1 MFLHWLCF
9 CLGGIEIAYTSIIP
23 VHLLDNAVRYVLDEN
38 KTSRQK
44 NEASLRGEI
53 GKAFNEDRTERDLFQ
68 SAVGCT
74 CETAFADMCGVKKMW
89 HKESGVQGFHL
100 VQSFAPGELSPEL
113 AHRIGLEF
121 AEKLLKGDFQ
131 VVITTHLNT
140 NCIHNHLVWNSVSLK
155 DGRKYRSSAKSYLT
169 EIRRISDGLCRQYGL
184 SVIQTERADSV
195 SRPYAQWLA
204 ERDGRPTWKTA
215 IQQDLDEAMAQAL
228 TWKQFLTALKKRGY
242 TFRFDRKYPTL
253 TPPGK
258 EQSVRF
264 KTLGRNYTPEAIQ
277 RRILSPKPLWRA
289 KRFKTQTFRIRTKPS
304 HSVQSL
310 RALYFSYLY
319 RVGALKRKPRYP
331 SYAVRE
337 DIRKLDAR
345 IEQMEFLLKYNIR
358 DRGQLAEVKMQAE
371 NEITV
376 LLKQRQK
383 LYRLEPETPQID
395 SLTGQIRRLRKT
407 VQICKKIEIHS
418 LAIEER
424 MRAARAEERSRR
436 EKERQTKEKFFE
448 NLEEKER

>member
-23 VHLLDNAVRYVLDEN
+23 VHRLDNAVRYVLDEN

-53 GKAFNEDRTERDLFQ
+53 EKAFNEDKTERDLFQ

-74 CETAFADMCGVKKMW
+74 CETAFSDMCLVKKMW
-89 HKESGVQGFHL
+89 HKEGGVQGFHL

-113 AHRIGLEF
+113 AHQIGLEF
-121 AEKLLKGDFQ
+121 AEKLLKEDFQ

-155 DGRKYRSSAKSYLT
+155 DGRKYRSNAKSYIT
-169 EIRRISDGLCRQYGL
+169 EIRRISDDLCRQYGL

-195 SRPYAQWLA
+195 SRPYVQWLA
-204 ERDGRPTWKTA
+204 EQDGKPTWKTA

-228 TWKQFLTALKKRGY
+228 TWKQFLTVLKKRGY

-258 EQSVRF
+258 ARPVRF
-264 KTLGRNYTPEAIQ
+264 KTLGRNYTPESIQ

-337 DIRKLDAR
+337 DIRKLDQR
-345 IEQMEFLLKYNIR
+345 IEQMEFLLKYNIK
-358 DRGQLAEVKMQAE
+358 DRGQLAAVRKNAE
-371 NEITV
+371 DEIAV
-376 LLKQRQK
+376 LVKQRQK
-383 LYRLEPETPQID
+383 LYRWEPGSSQIAA
-395 SLTGQIRRLRKT
+395 LTSQIKRLRKT
-407 VQICKKIEIHS
+407 VGICQKIEIHS

-424 MRAARAEERSRR
+424 MRAARAEEQSRR
-436 EKERQTKEKFFE
+436 EKERHTKEKFIE

>member
-1 MFLHWLCF
+1 MHR
-9 CLGGIEIAYTSIIP
+9 
-23 VHLLDNAVRYVLDEN
+23 LDNAVCYVLDEN
-38 KTSRQK
+38 KTSRRK

-53 GKAFNEDRTERDLFQ
+53 GKAFNEDKTEQDLFQ
-68 SAVGCT
+68 SAIGCT
-74 CETAFADMCGVKKMW
+74 CETAFADMCLVKQMW
-89 HKESGVQGFHL
+89 HKEGGVQGFHL

-113 AHRIGLEF
+113 AHQIGLEF
-121 AEKLLKGDFQ
+121 AGKLLKGAFQ

-155 DGRKYRSSAKSYLT
+155 DGRKYRSNAKSYRT
-169 EIRRISDGLCRQYGL
+169 EIRRISDDLCRQYGL
-184 SVIQTERADSV
+184 SVIQTERSEWT
-195 SRPYAQWLA
+195 SLPYAQWLA

-228 TWKQFLTALKKRGY
+228 TWKQFLAVLKKRGY

-258 EQSVRF
+258 ERPVRF

-277 RRILSPKPLWRA
+277 RRILSPKPLWHVRNP
-289 KRFKTQTFRIRTKPS
+289 KVQRFRVRTKPS
-304 HSVQSL
+304 HGVRGL

-319 RVGALKRKPRYP
+319 KVGALRRKPRYP

-337 DIRKLDAR
+337 DIRKLDQR
-345 IEQMEFLLKYNIR
+345 IEQMEFLLKHDIK
-358 DRGQLAEVKMQAE
+358 DRGQLVAVKKQAE
-371 NEITV
+371 EEIAV
-376 LLKQRQK
+376 LAKQRQK
-383 LYRLEPETPQID
+383 LYQREPSAPQIKEF
-395 SLTGQIRRLRKT
+395 TGQIKRLRHT
-407 VQICKKIEIHS
+407 VLLCKKIEIHS
-418 LAIEER
+418 VAIEQR
-424 MRAARAEERSRR
+424 MQAAWAEEQSRR

>member
-1 MFLHWLCF
+1 MHR
-9 CLGGIEIAYTSIIP
+9 
-23 VHLLDNAVRYVLDEN
+23 LDNAVSYVLDEN
-38 KTSRQK
+38 KTSRRK

-53 GKAFNEDRTERDLFQ
+53 GRAFNEDKTEQDLFQ
-68 SAVGCT
+68 SAIGCT
-74 CETAFADMCGVKKMW
+74 CETAFADMCLVKQMW
-89 HKESGVQGFHL
+89 HKEGGVQGFHL

-113 AHRIGLEF
+113 AHQIGLEF
-121 AEKLLKGDFQ
+121 AEKLLKEDFQ
-131 VVITTHLNT
+131 IVITTHLNT

-155 DGRKYRSSAKSYLT
+155 DGWKYRSNAKSYMT
-169 EIRRISDGLCRQYGL
+169 EIRRISDDLCRQYGL

-195 SRPYAQWLA
+195 ARSYAQWMT
-204 ERDGRPTWKTA
+204 ERAGRATWKTA

-228 TWKQFLTALKKRGY
+228 TWKQFLTVLKKRGY

-258 EQSVRF
+258 ARPVRF
-264 KTLGRNYTPEAIQ
+264 KTLGRNYTPESIQ
-277 RRILSPKPLWRA
+277 RRILSPKPLWQA
-289 KRFKTQTFRIRTKPS
+289 KRFKTQSFRIRTKPS

-345 IEQMEFLLKYNIR
+345 IEQMEFLLNHNIR

-418 LAIEER
+418 LAIEEQ

>member
-1 MFLHWLCF
+1 MHR
-9 CLGGIEIAYTSIIP
+9 
-23 VHLLDNAVRYVLDEN
+23 LDSAVSYVLDEN
-38 KTSRQK
+38 KTSRRK

-53 GKAFNEDRTERDLFQ
+53 EKAFNEDKTERDLFQ

-74 CETAFADMCGVKKMW
+74 CETAFSDMCLVKQMW
-89 HKESGVQGFHL
+89 HKEGGVQGFHL

-113 AHRIGLEF
+113 AHQIGLEF
-121 AEKLLKGDFQ
+121 AGKLLKGAFQ

-155 DGRKYRSSAKSYLT
+155 DGRKYRSNAKSYMT
-169 EIRRISDGLCRQYGL
+169 EIRRISDDLCRQYGL

-204 ERDGRPTWKTA
+204 EQDGKPTWKTA

-228 TWKQFLTALKKRGY
+228 TWKQFLTVLKKRGY

-258 EQSVRF
+258 ERPVRF

-277 RRILSPKPLWRA
+277 RRILSPKPLWRV
-289 KRFKTQTFRIRTKPS
+289 RNPKTQRFRVQRMPS
-304 HSVQSL
+304 HGVRGL

-345 IEQMEFLLKYNIR
+345 IEQMEFLLNHNIK
-358 DRGQLAEVKMQAE
+358 DRSQLATVRKNAE
-371 NEITV
+371 DEIAV
-376 LLKQRQK
+376 LVKQRPK
-383 LYRLEPETPQID
+383 LYRREPGSPQID
-395 SLTGQIRRLRKT
+395 SLTGQIKQLRHT
-407 VQICKKIEIHS
+407 VQLCKKIEIHS
-418 LAIEER
+418 VEIEQR
-424 MRAARAEERSRR
+424 MQAARLEEQSRR
-436 EKERQTKEKFFE
+436 EKENRKKEKIFDR
-448 NLEEKER
+448 KER

>member
-1 MFLHWLCF
+1 MHR
-9 CLGGIEIAYTSIIP
+9 
-23 VHLLDNAVRYVLDEN
+23 LDNAVSYVLDEN
-38 KTSRQK
+38 KTSRRK

-53 GKAFNEDRTERDLFQ
+53 GRAFNEDKTEQDLFQ
-68 SAVGCT
+68 SAIGCT
-74 CETAFADMCGVKKMW
+74 CETAFADMCLVKQMW
-89 HKESGVQGFHL
+89 HKEGGVQGFHL

-113 AHRIGLEF
+113 AHQIGLEF
-121 AEKLLKGDFQ
+121 AEKLLKEDFQ
-131 VVITTHLNT
+131 IVITTHLNT

-155 DGRKYRSSAKSYLT
+155 DGWKYRSNAKSYMT
-169 EIRRISDGLCRQYGL
+169 EIRRISDDLCRQYGL

-195 SRPYAQWLA
+195 ARSYAQWMT
-204 ERDGRPTWKTA
+204 ERAGRATWKTA

-228 TWKQFLTALKKRGY
+228 TWKQFLTVLKKRGY

-258 EQSVRF
+258 ARPVRF
-264 KTLGRNYTPEAIQ
+264 KTLGRNYTPESIQ
-277 RRILSPKPLWRA
+277 RRILSPKPLWQA
-289 KRFKTQTFRIRTKPS
+289 KRFKTQSFRIRTKPS

-345 IEQMEFLLKYNIR
+345 IEQMEFLLNHNIR
-358 DRGQLAEVKMQAE
+358 DRGQLAEVKTQAE